1 VTEMALR
8 MLATSLCV
16 VGAYAWGLSTPAGDN
31 DKITDLP
38 GLTGESLTMFSGYLS
53 SSDLKEKQIF
63 YWLIEAADSPES
75 APLLWWSNGGPG
87 CSGLLGLMSEH
98 GPFRPT
104 ADSDL
109 ELNPYS
115 WHFKANVLYVE
126 QPAGVGFSYSDD
138 PKDLKTGDAQ
148 AAIDNRLAIRAFLTK
163 HPRFAKHPLF
173 ISSESYGG
181 HYIPTLA
188 DEIVRDVVQPPL
200 NFRGFLV
207 GNPYV
212 DPVENAI
219 GLYGTWH
226 GKQLVPS
233 PLFWEWQAKC
243 SNQSLAARAADK
255 SLRMNCDAIE
265 TQLEAHVGPLNPYAL
280 DWPVCLK
287 TGELHRRTFMARMR
301 ALKEGRDVLAA
312 ANPPQ
317 YEPCEDNYVHKYLN
331 RDDVRTAIHARPHT
345 KWQECSDK
353 VEYDPHSLEV
363 STEPLYEKLIALN
376 ALTILIFSGD
386 DDSVC
391 GTMGTQTWLWKAF
404 DPPKSLDHYWQHWR
418 DADGQVGGY
427 TTQFDGFNF
436 TTVHSAGHE
445 VPEYEPARAL
455 LMLDTF
461 FAAAKANKPFFPE
474 TSDDAH
480 LLKDES
486 RTQPSVAGF

>member
-265 TQLEAHVGPLNPYAL
+265 TQPSVCVECREISPSVSRCVRRCALRTDEPSGCSCGRRHFKAGPLHFGP
-280 DWPVCLK
+280 WTSP
-287 TGELHRRTFMARMR
+287 RR
-301 ALKEGRDVLAA
+301 E
-312 ANPPQ
+312 
-317 YEPCEDNYVHKYLN
+317 
-331 RDDVRTAIHARPHT
+331 
-345 KWQECSDK
+345 
-353 VEYDPHSLEV
+353 
-363 STEPLYEKLIALN
+363 
-376 ALTILIFSGD
+376 
-386 DDSVC
+386 
-391 GTMGTQTWLWKAF
+391 
-404 DPPKSLDHYWQHWR
+404 R
-418 DADGQVGGY
+418 DASLSSHGY
-427 TTQFDGFNF
+427 NEPGA
-436 TTVHSAGHE
+436 VR
-445 VPEYEPARAL
+445 VP
-455 LMLDTF
+455 
-461 FAAAKANKPFFPE
+461 
-474 TSDDAH
+474 S
-480 LLKDES
+480 
-486 RTQPSVAGF
+486 